1 LVKVSS
7 SAGGKVNI
15 EVHGINETKMFLE
28 AKRRIVLTASDA
40 GVLRAANYV
49 EQEVQESIIGNRAE
63 PKSVRTGLFGNSI
76 RVDKISNAAFKV
88 YPEKSSYPGGTVTT
102 EDVARIL
109 EYGTST
115 MMPRR
120 HFRNT
125 ESRTKG
131 KVQEIIEKEIINKLN
146 RDIASAKSIASKLTS
161 LIK

>member
-1 LVKVSS
+1 
-7 SAGGKVNI
+7 
-15 EVHGINETKMFLE
+15 
-28 AKRRIVLTASDA
+28 
-40 GVLRAANYV
+40 
-49 EQEVQESIIGNRAE
+49 
-63 PKSVRTGLFGNSI
+63 
-76 RVDKISNAAFKV
+76 
-88 YPEKSSYPGGTVTT
+88 
-102 EDVARIL
+102 
-109 EYGTST
+109 